1 MVGDGFDNIVD
12 VQFPSQ
18 RGAQWFKKINGG
30 VEGGVGKSGGGK
42 IDGGGSR
49 GKSFICSEFCSVL
62 IFVQANNINVASFFL
77 FICVQITIIIRILV
91 IFVQKS

>member
-18 RGAQWFKKINGG
+18 RGAQWLKKINGG
-30 VEGGVGKSGGGK
+30 IEGGVGKSGGGK

-62 IFVQANNINVASFFL
+62 IFVQANNINKL
-77 FICVQITIIIRILV
+77 
-91 IFVQKS
+91 